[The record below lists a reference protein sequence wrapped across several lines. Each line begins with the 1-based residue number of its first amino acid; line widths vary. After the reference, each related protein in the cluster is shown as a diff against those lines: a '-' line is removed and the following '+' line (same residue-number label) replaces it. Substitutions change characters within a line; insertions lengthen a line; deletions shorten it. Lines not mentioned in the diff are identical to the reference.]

1 MILPRSSAERK
12 SCFFVS
18 NRSKHTW
25 NQELSEKRDR
35 VSDMRVMRVF
45 EKAQTVVSNCREV
58 FQLSCLHVSQK
69 ERPGERVYKLSPSDI
84 WSHRRRGRSPRWSP
98 RSQFPRRGPASWS
111 WTRWRRRWRST
122 RRWVTRQGLRLTLKL
137 SPTGGLDLVTWPD
150 HHPPTAFVIIQQ
162 SSWERSRSY
171 PPGNVLPVF
180 YLIIA

>member
-84 WSHRRRGRSPRWSP
+84 WSHPRQGRSPRWSP

-111 WTRWRRRWRST
+111 WTRWRRRWSST
-122 RRWVTRQGLRLTLKL
+122 RRGMTTTSWGMGSTLLARKEHL
-137 SPTGGLDLVTWPD
+137 KISPSHVL
-150 HHPPTAFVIIQQ
+150 HPGEYVYFLANKEKYSCII
-162 SSWERSRSY
+162 SSWHWISS
-171 PPGNVLPVF
+171 LPK
-180 YLIIA
+180 

>member
-25 NQELSEKRDR
+25 NQELRDR
-35 VSDMRVMRVF
+35 VNDVRVMRVF

-98 RSQFPRRGPASWS
+98 QSRFPRRGPASWS
-111 WTRWRRRWRST
+111 WTRWRRRRRST

-137 SPTGGLDLVTWPD
+137 SPTGGLALVTWPD
-150 HHPPTAFVIIQQ
+150 HHHPP
-162 SSWERSRSY
+162 
-171 PPGNVLPVF
+171 PL
-180 YLIIA
+180 L

>member
-25 NQELSEKRDR
+25 NEDLSEKRDR

-69 ERPGERVYKLSPSDI
+69 ELTKSLQIVTFRHLISSTARPVASLISSKSIPS
-84 WSHRRRGRSPRWSP
+84 
-98 RSQFPRRGPASWS
+98 
-111 WTRWRRRWRST
+111 
-122 RRWVTRQGLRLTLKL
+122 
-137 SPTGGLDLVTWPD
+137 
-150 HHPPTAFVIIQQ
+150 
-162 SSWERSRSY
+162 
-171 PPGNVLPVF
+171 
-180 YLIIA
+180 